1 MVKPLWIH
9 KILMSVKQRERE
21 REDPR
26 KKSNKKSVL
35 VILAF
40 QFIKWLPARVRGI
53 LILDIFCPG
62 PTELF

>member
-9 KILMSVKQRERE
+9 KIFMSVKQRE

-40 QFIKWLPARVRGI
+40 QFIKWLPARVKGI

>member
-21 REDPR
+21 DPK